1 MTQPQLEL
9 VILPFFVTGS
19 TDVLAGKEIL
29 IHTKTHILETAT
41 SNIAL
46 QTETGQW
53 LTPRLDREKIPF
65 LDGVM
70 RRYLLKT
77 GTVREGEVT
86 MDDFERAR
94 QEERRI
100 VGFNGLR

>member
-9 VILPFFVTGS
+9 VSLPFFVTGS
-19 TDVLAGKEIL
+19 TDVLASKEVL
-29 IHTKTHILETAT
+29 IHTITHMLETAT
-41 SNIAL
+41 SNIAIEL
-46 QTETGQW
+46 ETGEW
-53 LTPRLDREKIPF
+53 VTPKLDREQLPF

-70 RRYLLKT
+70 RRYLLKS
-77 GTVREGEVT
+77 GTVREDEVT

-100 VGFNGLR
+100 LGFNGLR

>member
-1 MTQPQLEL
+1 MTQPQLEP
-9 VILPFFVTGS
+9 VSLPFFVTGS

-41 SNIAL
+41 SNIAIEL
-46 QTETGQW
+46 ETGEW
-53 LTPRLDREKIPF
+53 VTPKLDREQLPF

-70 RRYLLKT
+70 RRYLLKS
-77 GTVREGEVT
+77 GTVREGDLTV
-86 MDDFERAR
+86 DDFERAR
-94 QEERRI
+94 KEERRI